1 MKVISSIRTLKNIL
15 TPLRNKKKTERR
27 LRIGLVPTMGAFH
40 EGHLSLMQTA
50 KQECDFVVVS
60 LFVNPLQFGPGE
72 DFNRYP
78 RDLARDR
85 AWAKS
90 TGVDLLWT
98 PDAHDIVPSDLATFV
113 DVAKMTDRWEGAVR
127 PGHFRGV
134 ATIVTKLFQI
144 IKPDIAYFGQKDY
157 QQTVVIRQLVRDLHF
172 DLKMRVMPTVRETD
186 GLAMSSRNQFLS
198 PADRMAA
205 TVLYRA
211 LQHAKQLVKKGERHC
226 HGLQKEVE
234 SLIKKE
240 PRAEVSYIAFCHPE
254 TLEPVEQA
262 LGKTVLLLAVRVGQ
276 VRLIDNMMVGR

>member
-1 MKVISSIRTLKNIL
+1 MKVISSIRTVQNIL
-15 TPLRNKKKTERR
+15 ISLRNKRKT
-27 LRIGLVPTMGAFH
+27 IGLVPTMGAFH
-40 EGHLSLMQTA
+40 EGHLALMRTA

-60 LFVNPLQFGPGE
+60 LFVNPLQFGPSE

-85 AWAKS
+85 TLAKS

-98 PDAHDIVPSDLATFV
+98 PDAHDIVPPDLATSV
-113 DVAKMTDRWEGAVR
+113 DVARVTDRWEGAVR

-134 ATIVTKLFQI
+134 ATIVAKLFQI

-157 QQTVVIRQLVRDLHF
+157 QQTVVIRQLIRDLHF

-198 PADRMAA
+198 PEGRAAA

-211 LQHAKQLVKKGERHC
+211 LQHAQQLVKKGERHC
-226 HGLQKEVE
+226 HYLQKEVE

-240 PRAEVSYIAFCHPE
+240 PVAKIDYVAFCHPE
-254 TLEPVEQA
+254 TLEPVDQI
-262 LGKTVLLLAVRVGQ
+262 LGKTVLLMAVKIGS
-276 VRLIDNMMVGR
+276 VRLIDNVIVGR